1 MFNKFAAR
9 LLAYKADA
17 PFAILLCGLL
27 TCTGIT
33 AQASQLT
40 HTDGERLSDW
50 MLRQP
55 SSALLYTAGLQWQ
68 VPSEQDAQAKLKR
81 KVLEALNV
89 TPLVSSTDKANLS
102 KLVEALPVTGR
113 VRLSQADARWLQAH
127 LSQDPVLKA
136 DHKVLLPN
144 RPTTVSVLL
153 QSGGLCTVPHRP
165 GAQVRNYLQACLPSQ
180 LESTDRAY
188 IVQPDGA
195 VVDYGIA
202 TWNQEAQDGIAP
214 GALLWAPSRNSGFSN
229 ELSLQLVQFLA
240 TQSYENLLASVASG
254 PMISVAGVIAAP
266 VAATSAARSLPI
278 TSSDWGFV
286 GLLQTPSARM
296 SPAGDARFN
305 VSRVYPYERI
315 NVFVQPFDWL
325 EAGFRYSN
333 VSNRL
338 YGPLELSGTQEY
350 KDKSIDFK
358 LRLLQESAYVPQV
371 AMGMIDFGGTGL
383 FSSEYVVANKRFGNF
398 DTSLGMGWGY
408 LGSSGNI
415 TNPLSK
421 LSSSFNTRGTDFGM
435 GGTPAFKSFFRGPA
449 ALFGGVQYHTPWRN
463 WVLKAEYDGNN
474 YQNEPQANNRKQST
488 PFNFGVVYK
497 PNSSV
502 DLSLGVERGNTVMVG
517 LTLRTSLPNL
527 SVPKVSEPPTPK
539 IAITRPQQAPE
550 WVSTAADV
558 SYMSNWVVQKIALH
572 GSVMQVDI
580 EALSGVHWNDR
591 LHRILT
597 ILHRDAPANI
607 QTFELNLNDQGVPLT
622 QRVVNREAWVKQNT
636 QLVPPSET
644 VPAIVA
650 VEPPVQTASKN
661 TGLGFKADIPNKPEW
676 ERTPAL
682 FGYGVVPSWQ
692 QNIGGPDGFL
702 LFRVGLSVPV
712 QLRITNNVA
721 ITGSLGLNLYDN
733 FGKFKYTAPS
743 DMPRVRTY
751 LREYMTATKFNVPNL
766 QITHF
771 SDLAPNQYYSVYAG
785 YLESMYAGVG
795 GEWMY
800 RKWHSPF
807 AFGVDINRLQ
817 QRSFNQYF
825 GFGNAGDQTGY
836 RVTTGH
842 ATAYIDTGW
851 QNTQVKLSAGRYL
864 AGDLGV
870 TLDVGKTFANGVSV
884 GAWAT
889 KTNVSAQRFGE
900 GSFDKGL
907 YLRIPFDVMT
917 TSRSGN
923 VASLNYNPLTRD
935 GGARLNRDF
944 TLYGATSPRS
954 QRETSYMPAALPLNR
969 GN

>member
-1 MFNKFAAR
+1 
-9 LLAYKADA
+9 
-17 PFAILLCGLL
+17 
-27 TCTGIT
+27 
-33 AQASQLT
+33 
-40 HTDGERLSDW
+40 
-50 MLRQP
+50 
-55 SSALLYTAGLQWQ
+55 
-68 VPSEQDAQAKLKR
+68 V
-81 KVLEALNV
+81 
-89 TPLVSSTDKANLS
+89 
-102 KLVEALPVTGR
+102 
-113 VRLSQADARWLQAH
+113 
-127 LSQDPVLKA
+127 
-136 DHKVLLPN
+136 
-144 RPTTVSVLL
+144 
-153 QSGGLCTVPHRP
+153 
-165 GAQVRNYLQACLPSQ
+165 
-180 LESTDRAY
+180 
-188 IVQPDGA
+188 
-195 VVDYGIA
+195 
-202 TWNQEAQDGIAP
+202 
-214 GALLWAPSRNSGFSN
+214 WAPSRNSGFSN
-229 ELSLQLVQFLA
+229 ELSLQLAQFLA
-240 TQSYENLLASVASG
+240 TQSYESLVANVGSGFASS
-254 PMISVAGVIAAP
+254 SAAP
-266 VAATSAARSLPI
+266 VAVSTTATARSLPI
-278 TSSDWGFV
+278 TASDWGFV

-296 SPAGDARFN
+296 SPAGDARLSM
-305 VSRVYPYERI
+305 SRVYPYERT

-333 VSNRL
+333 ISNLL
-338 YGPLELSGTQEY
+338 YGPFELSGTQAL

-358 LRLLQESAYVPQV
+358 LRLLEESAYLPQV
-371 AMGMIDFGGTGL
+371 ALGMIDFGGTGL

-398 DTSLGMGWGY
+398 DASLGMGWGY
-408 LGSSGNI
+408 LGSSGNVP
-415 TNPLSK
+415 NPLSK
-421 LSSSFNTRGTDFGM
+421 LNSSFNTRSADFGM

-474 YQNEPQANNRKQST
+474 YQNEPQANNRNQTS
-488 PFNFGVVYK
+488 PFNFGVVYR
-497 PNSSV
+497 PNPSV
-502 DLSLGVERGNTVMVG
+502 DLSLGLERGNTIMVG
-517 LTLRTSLPNL
+517 FTLRTSLPNL

-539 IAITRPQQAPE
+539 IATTRPQQAPE
-550 WVSTAADV
+550 WVSTVADV
-558 SYMSNWVVQKIALH
+558 TYMSSWVVQKIALH

-580 EALSGVHWNDR
+580 EALSGAHWNDR

-636 QLVPPSET
+636 QLVPPAEV

-650 VEPPVQTASKN
+650 VEPPVQNYQTYSNRIGLKLKQDKPN
-661 TGLGFKADIPNKPEW
+661 TPEW

-682 FGYGVVPSWQ
+682 FGFGVVPSWQ

-702 LFRVGLSVPV
+702 LFRVGLSVPM

-751 LREYMTATKFNVPNL
+751 LREYMTASKFNVPNL

-771 SDLAPNQYYSVYAG
+771 SDLAPNHYYSVYAG

-817 QRSFNQYF
+817 QRSFNQFF
-825 GFGNAGDQTGY
+825 GFSNAGDQTGY

-842 ATAYIDTGW
+842 ATAYLDTGW
-851 QNTQVKLSAGRYL
+851 QNTHLKLSAGRYL

-900 GSFDKGL
+900 GSFDKGF

-917 TSRSGN
+917 TTRSGN
-923 VASLNYNPLTRD
+923 VANLFYNPLTRD
-935 GGARLNRDF
+935 GGAKLNRDF
-944 TLYGATSPRS
+944 TLFGATSPRS